1 MRTVTVKTRRTSKHK
16 WTTKGLSIRNLLIL
30 KQYHFIKIS
39 DYAQRNNFM
48 SFVTSDSS
56 YRSLVHS
63 SDSFVAVD
71 ESFWMKYIS
80 FNVWQQ
86 IEQLEFRQF
95 KWHQEGSPSSCSVIY
110 LHSKHIQCYG
120 LIRLMFIWFSASNN
134 WEKNTASLR
143 TSIYERK

>member
-1 MRTVTVKTRRTSKHK
+1 MNNKRLKHK
-16 WTTKGLSIRNLLIL
+16 EFAYSKTISFYQNLV
-30 KQYHFIKIS
+30 
-39 DYAQRNNFM
+39 YAQRNNFM

-71 ESFWMKYIS
+71 ESFRMKYIS